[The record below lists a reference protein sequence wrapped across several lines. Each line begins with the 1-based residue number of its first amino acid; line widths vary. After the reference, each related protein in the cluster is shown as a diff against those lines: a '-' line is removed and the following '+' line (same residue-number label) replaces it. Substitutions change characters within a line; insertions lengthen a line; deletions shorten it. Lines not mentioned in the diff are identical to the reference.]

1 MRSVMDDLVRSIFYV
16 LLSPKLNYFFG
27 GISQGLSNDIV
38 GSSSIFSG
46 EEEVFA
52 FARACSR
59 LVQMGSKEWAETAG
73 QL

>member
-1 MRSVMDDLVRSIFYV
+1 MFGDVIFCIH
-16 LLSPKLNYFFG
+16 LTQ
-27 GISQGLSNDIV
+27 ISNLQGLSTDIV
-38 GSSSIFSG
+38 GNSSMFTG

-73 QL
+73 ID

>member
-1 MRSVMDDLVRSIFYV
+1 MDCTTI
-16 LLSPKLNYFFG
+16 K
-27 GISQGLSNDIV
+27 GLSNEIV

-59 LVQMGSKEWAETAG
+59 LVEMGSKQWAETAAPTRDLE
-73 QL
+73 QEALD